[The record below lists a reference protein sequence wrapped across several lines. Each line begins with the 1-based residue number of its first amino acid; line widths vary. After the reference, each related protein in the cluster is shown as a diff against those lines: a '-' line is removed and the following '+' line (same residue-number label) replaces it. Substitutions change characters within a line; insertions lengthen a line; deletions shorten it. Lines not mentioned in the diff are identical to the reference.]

1 MNIGVAYVK
10 DGRIKYIPEKV
21 EAVIIRREAAEIA
34 VKSYLAIDRVRELH
48 KPSETLGIWDV
59 VCSVCM
65 EGDDPADYVEYP
77 CDTIRALDGEQE

>member
-1 MNIGVAYVK
+1 MT
-10 DGRIKYIPEKV
+10 IKSEGLAKEYIQM
-21 EAVIIRREAAEIA
+21 A
-34 VKSYLAIDRVRELH
+34 KSIHRVRELH

-77 CDTIRALDGEQE
+77 CDTIRALDGEQ